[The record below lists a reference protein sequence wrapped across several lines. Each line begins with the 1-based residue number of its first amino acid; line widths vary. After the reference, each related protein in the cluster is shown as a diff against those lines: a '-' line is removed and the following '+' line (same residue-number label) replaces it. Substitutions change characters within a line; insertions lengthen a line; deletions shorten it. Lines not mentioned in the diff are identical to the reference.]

1 MYNLYWSIT
10 NPKCY
15 LVHDDGPTDDGPD
28 NVSSDD
34 DCEDTNE
41 PFVVTS
47 QSGAYRKWDKYS
59 YCLFCDVRQTKL
71 LRHCRT
77 IHPKEIEV
85 ARALALEED
94 NQKEAADKIWTKVRN
109 LGNHHHNK
117 EVFAGKCFDLVV
129 KKRPTKGKK
138 VRIQKYVPCLDCFGY
153 YHCKTLWSHRKICP
167 LRSKTS
173 PKKARHVKEG
183 RALLPTAGNIS
194 KPLKVVLDR
203 MTPDDITLIA
213 KADVDIVNVGNKV
226 FEESNSS
233 RRGDLVREKMRSLAK
248 LLKVTRDSNKKI
260 SAAADLVTPWAFNTT
275 VNGARFLSGYNEE
288 TQEHERYSDALHM
301 GYAVK
306 DLALIV
312 RGRYIKEGIK
322 DKATEVDEFLKLK
335 EIEWKS
341 KDAIKKNGTDVQSY
355 KELAKVTA
363 SQIVFFNRR
372 RPREVESITIEE
384 YLKQVREGHEI
395 QDEVQMSMTTA
406 EKIAMGRLTLLM
418 VRGKRGRG
426 VPVLLT
432 KDMRES
438 IDILFDFNQK
448 HNSHQKFIF
457 SRVSESATT
466 PLRAYDCMTEM
477 ANQANLDQPEHIRTT
492 KLRKQIATVTQ
503 VLGLKENEL
512 EQLANH
518 MGHDIK
524 IHREYYRLPQECL
537 MLAKVSKLLLLA
549 DKGELHK
556 FKGKSLDEIDI
567 TPEDTVGEEQNESD
581 ESESATDT
589 DDVNATEGDSQTDVP
604 GPSSANTTE
613 AGPSGCPSYS
623 TVGRKYNKWTKP
635 QEDFLFSQQIIK
647 KHLKR
652 KTAPGRIEGEFTIK
666 KKQGTAL

>member
-15 LVHDDGPTDDGPD
+15 LVHDDGPD

-94 NQKEAADKIWTKVRN
+94 NQKETADKIWTKSRN
-109 LGNHHHNK
+109 LSNHNHNK
-117 EVFAGKCFDLVV
+117 DVFAGKYFDLVV
-129 KKRPTKGKK
+129 KKRPAKGKK
-138 VRIQKYVPCLDCFGY
+138 VRIQKCVPCLDCFGY

-233 RRGDLVREKMRSLAK
+233 HRGDL
-248 LLKVTRDSNKKI
+248 
-260 SAAADLVTPWAFNTT
+260 
-275 VNGARFLSGYNEE
+275 
-288 TQEHERYSDALHM
+288 
-301 GYAVK
+301 
-306 DLALIV
+306 
-312 RGRYIKEGIK
+312 
-322 DKATEVDEFLKLK
+322 
-335 EIEWKS
+335 
-341 KDAIKKNGTDVQSY
+341 DAIKKNGTDVQSY

-372 RPREVESITIEE
+372 GPREVESFTIEE

-395 QDEVQMSMTTA
+395 QDEVQLSMTTA

-418 VRGKRGRG
+418 VRGKQGRG

-432 KDMRES
+432 KDVRES
-438 IDILFDFNQK
+438 MDILIDFNQK
-448 HNSHQKFIF
+448 HNSHQMFVF
-457 SRVSESATT
+457 SRVSEVATT
-466 PLRAYDCMTEM
+466 PLRAHGCMTDWL
-477 ANQANLDQPEHIRTT
+477 NKRTD
-492 KLRKQIATVTQ
+492 LSW
-503 VLGLKENEL
+503 L
-512 EQLANH
+512 
-518 MGHDIK
+518 
-524 IHREYYRLPQECL
+524 
-537 MLAKVSKLLLLA
+537 
-549 DKGELHK
+549 
-556 FKGKSLDEIDI
+556 SL
-567 TPEDTVGEEQNESD
+567 
-581 ESESATDT
+581 
-589 DDVNATEGDSQTDVP
+589 
-604 GPSSANTTE
+604 
-613 AGPSGCPSYS
+613 
-623 TVGRKYNKWTKP
+623 
-635 QEDFLFSQQIIK
+635 
-647 KHLKR
+647 
-652 KTAPGRIEGEFTIK
+652 
-666 KKQGTAL
+666 